1 VEKKKCRVEM
11 KKFVEQFY
19 LIELL
24 LSFNICRQI
33 ITLILIVKA
42 FCILEAK
49 EISCESV
56 LELDLWVTGKTVKS
70 CQIEEATVIN
80 TQDVTIASSD
90 KSITGLYMSEN
101 KKIVLL
107 PVRVDEVFPNLLA
120 YSAERCSIKEISKE
134 NFAGLTNLK
143 QLVLNHNQIER
154 IISDTFEDL
163 ASLQLLFLSNFV
175 SI

>member
-1 VEKKKCRVEM
+1 M
-11 KKFVEQFY
+11 
-19 LIELL
+19 I
-24 LSFNICRQI
+24 
-33 ITLILIVKA
+33 LILIVKA
-42 FCILEAK
+42 FYVLNAK

-80 TQDVTIASSD
+80 TQDVTIAPRD

-107 PVRVDEVFPNLLA
+107 PVRVAQTFPNLLA
-120 YSAERCSIKEISKE
+120 YSAERCTIKRIWKK
-134 NFAGLTNLK
+134 NFVRLKKLK

-154 IISDTFEDL
+154 IISGTFEDL
-163 ASLQLLFLSNFV
+163 ISLQLLFLSNFFQFDMGLKT
-175 SI
+175 